1 MKTVSIVIPCFNA
14 GEYLVDAVNS
24 ALAQSWPDV
33 EVLVVDD
40 GSDDPATLRL
50 LAEASWP
57 RTRVL
62 RRKNAGPAAARN
74 LAIAHATGD
83 YILPLDADDVLAPT
97 YVEKAVAVL
106 DARPDVGVVYC
117 KAMKF
122 GAEHGPWELPA
133 YALSELVIGNV
144 IFVSALF
151 RRSDW
156 ELVGGFDEELRYG
169 IEDYD
174 FWVKL
179 VHRGREVVQLDEY
192 LFNYRVRE
200 GSRTALFERDDG
212 RVVAAY
218 AHIFRNNRDFY
229 AEHAENLFQ
238 HRHALARQLRES
250 RDLCDDLSSVTADGT
265 KRSLSAAAL
274 ARKLADKAK
283 MIDSLQQH
291 RTTQRRAID
300 ALESELAA
308 VRGSLEQVLGS
319 RSWRLTRPLRA
330 LGHLLRGEG
339 RLLIAAWKARKRKVD
354 GRVPP
359 ESVVT
364 AEADSALLSLAR
376 EDARALVFPVYE
388 EPEVTVLVPTYGNL
402 VMTLHCLQS
411 IQEHPPQVPYE
422 VLVVEDASGD
432 EDILVLAE
440 AKGLRFEVN
449 PENLGFLRSCNRAA
463 DLARG
468 SYLYL
473 LNNDAELTE
482 GSLDALLDVFER
494 FPDCGMAGSRLVYP
508 DGRLQEAGGIIWRDA
523 SAWNYGN
530 RDDAAR
536 SIYNY
541 VREADYCSGA
551 SLLITKALFERLG
564 RFDER
569 YVPAYCE
576 DSDLAF
582 KVREAG
588 LKVYYQPA
596 SVVIHHEGAS
606 HGTDVKVG
614 MKAYQLVN
622 QQHFLA
628 RWRATLEREN
638 YPNGQNVFRA
648 RGRTRSTPTI
658 LIVDHY
664 IPQPDRDAG
673 SRTMW
678 QFILMFLRRGYSVKF
693 WPADLRRDPVY
704 TLPLQQRGVEVMYGA
719 EYENDFGGW
728 MRQHGAE
735 LTHVLLSRPDVAVNA
750 ISAVRAHSRA
760 RLLYYGHDIHHLRL
774 QEQCDLYP
782 DDKTL
787 RSERER
793 LKRLE
798 HKIWTRVDAIY
809 YPSASETEHVRQW
822 LAKRVPRVRCHTVP
836 AYAWERGPDDPAGNL
851 AERRDLLFVAGFAH
865 QPNVD
870 AAAWFV
876 SEVLP
881 LVRQQQPRIR
891 LALVGSN
898 PSPAIQALQGN
909 GIEVS
914 GFVTDETLA
923 QKYALARVVVAPL
936 RYGAGVKGKV
946 IEAMHFGVPCVTTT
960 TGAQGLAGTAD
971 FLAAVDDAPG
981 FARHVL
987 RLIDDD
993 AEWRRVSAAAQ
1004 AFVQANYTESAQ
1016 WRAFAPEMGVTPLL
1030 SAEAAS

>member
-1 MKTVSIVIPCFNA
+1 MKKVSIVIPCFNA
-14 GEYLVDAVNS
+14 GEYLAEAVNS

-83 YILPLDADDVLAPT
+83 YILPLDADDVLEPT
-97 YVEKAVAVL
+97 YVEKAVAML
-106 DARPDVGVVYC
+106 DARPDVGIVYC

-122 GAEHGPWELPA
+122 GAERGPWKLPA

-144 IFVSALF
+144 IFVSAMF

-169 IEDYD
+169 VEDYD
-174 FWVKL
+174 FWIKL
-179 VHRGREVVQLDEY
+179 VHRGRDVVQLDEY

-200 GSRTALFERDDG
+200 GSRTALFERDDDQ
-212 RVVAAY
+212 VVAAY

-238 HRHALARQLRES
+238 HRRALARQLRES
-250 RDLCDDLSSVTADGT
+250 RDLCDDLLTSAADGT

-283 MIDSLQQH
+283 MI
-291 RTTQRRAID
+291 
-300 ALESELAA
+300 ALLEDELAA
-308 VRGSLEQVLGS
+308 VRRSLEQVLGS
-319 RSWRLTRPLRA
+319 GSWRLTRPLRA

-339 RLLIAAWKARKRKVD
+339 RLLIAAWKERKRRVD
-354 GRVPP
+354 GHVPP
-359 ESVVT
+359 ERAMTV
-364 AEADSALLSLAR
+364 EANSALLPLAR

-388 EPEVTVLVPTYGNL
+388 EPEVTVLVPAYGNL
-402 VMTLHCLQS
+402 VMTLRCLQS

-432 EDILVLAE
+432 EDILMLAE

-468 SYLYL
+468 GYLYL

-494 FPDCGMAGSRLVYP
+494 FPDCGMVGSRLVYP

-551 SLLITKALFERLG
+551 SLLITKALFDRLG

-606 HGTDVKVG
+606 HGTDVKMG

-678 QFILMFLRRGYSVKF
+678 QFILMFLHRGYSVKF
-693 WPADLRRDPVY
+693 WPVNLRRDPVY
-704 TLPLQQRGVEVMYGA
+704 ALPLQQRGVEIMYGA

-750 ISAVRAHSRA
+750 IDAVRKHSRA

-787 RSERER
+787 RNERER

-798 HKIWTRVDAIY
+798 HKVWMRVDAIY
-809 YPSASETEHVRQW
+809 YPSASEIEHVRQW
-822 LAKRVPRVRCHTVP
+822 LAKRAPRVRCHTVP
-836 AYAWERGPDDPAGNL
+836 AYAWEHGPDDPASNL
-851 AERRDLLFVAGFAH
+851 TERRDLLFVAGFAH

-914 GFVTDETLA
+914 GFVTDEALA
-923 QKYALARVVVAPL
+923 QRYALARVVVAPL

-960 TGAQGLAGTAD
+960 TGAQGLAATAD
-971 FLAAVDDAPG
+971 FLAAVDDARG

-1016 WRAFAPEMGVTPLL
+1016 WRAFAPEMGVAPLL